1 MTPPT
6 PHDTAADTT
15 VGTEVGTDVG
25 TAVDTEAVARSVAAE
40 HGLVLR
46 GPAGEGV
53 DFVVHRVGRPGL
65 GDAVLRIPRHRQYL
79 SPYGDV
85 GSAALVRQEHAIAAH
100 LGPLGLPVATPLRQI
115 ERPDGLLVSLAAHVE
130 HDDVPLDGRD
140 VGRFLAALHAAT
152 PPRTPLAYQAPGD
165 FTGFFVK
172 RLGDRHANLRR
183 AAPSLPPLPA
193 PLRVTAALEAVRTPH
208 RLLHLDVRR
217 QNLLSRGGRLQA
229 VVDWS
234 NALIGPPLMELAR
247 VAEYALLPDNG
258 IDASEVLAGYAE
270 STAVPDLESPAALLY
285 RLDTAIMLALVF
297 HSVAPDAERAKIL
310 TGRAEHLLGLL
321 HTAGNPARPVRPVT
335 VAGPST
341 THDRGERQH

>member
-1 MTPPT
+1 MTHPT
-6 PHDTAADTT
+6 PRDTAADTA
-15 VGTEVGTDVG
+15 VDTEVG
-25 TAVDTEAVARSVAAE
+25 TAVDTDAVARSVAAE
-40 HGLVLR
+40 HGLVPR

-65 GDAVLRIPRHRQYL
+65 GDAVLRIPRHRLYL

-85 GSAALVRQEHAIAAH
+85 DSADLVRQEHAIAAR
-100 LGPLGLPVATPLRQI
+100 LAPLGLPVAAPLQLI
-115 ERPDGLLVSLAAHVE
+115 ERPDGLLVSVAAHVE

-140 VGRFLAALHAAT
+140 VGRFLAALHATT
-152 PPRTPLAYQAPGD
+152 PPKTPLAYQAPGD

-183 AAPSLPPLPA
+183 AAPTLPPLPA
-193 PLRVTAALEAVRTPH
+193 PPHIGAALEAVRTPH

-217 QNLLSRGGRLQA
+217 QNLLSRAGRLQA

-234 NALIGPPLMELAR
+234 NALVGPPLMELAR

-258 IDASEVLAGYAE
+258 IDATAVLAGYAE
-270 STAVPDLESPAALLY
+270 SLAAPDLESPAALLY

-297 HSVAPDAERAKIL
+297 HSVAPDAERAQIL
-310 TGRAEHLLGLL
+310 AARAEDLLGLL
-321 HTAGNPARPVRPVT
+321 HTGGDPARLVRPA
-335 VAGPST
+335 AGAGRTP
-341 THDRGERQH
+341 DRGERQH